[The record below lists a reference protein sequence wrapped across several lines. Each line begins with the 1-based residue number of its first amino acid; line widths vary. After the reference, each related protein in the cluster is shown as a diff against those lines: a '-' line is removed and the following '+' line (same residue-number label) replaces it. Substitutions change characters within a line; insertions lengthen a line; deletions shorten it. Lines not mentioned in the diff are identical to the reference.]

1 MSTERKKE
9 VFKPLGACRPR
20 VFYWHR
26 KDRKMKTTINEI
38 LIKNKALVSM
48 AEGRRLVSG
57 QAIKLN
63 GFPIQNLD
71 MEYEFHVGDIIQVGK
86 KRKVVLDASICDEE
100 HFDVL

>member
-1 MSTERKKE
+1 
-9 VFKPLGACRPR
+9 
-20 VFYWHR
+20 
-26 KDRKMKTTINEI
+26 MKTTINEI

-86 KRKVVLDASICDEE
+86 KRKVVLENDSS
-100 HFDVL
+100 V